1 MVVSPDFADRVIYD
15 FKEKSK
21 EIIDAYSLTHLRG
34 TAAMDPVSK
43 LGVEFITLAQGSSLN
58 KTMTESMLESEKRL
72 YLKTI
77 EQKVLEVSKNQSA
90 TLNGIASA
98 HATKPPVQDANWDR
112 TITSVAREVDRIAV
126 KNADL
131 MNMLPKQ
138 QQQVMDGMFSTV
150 VDQVRFRHS
159 RDPSAQSA
167 VNAEKASM
175 KELRKVESHLEKV
188 SKNALKA
195 KQDMIYNDF
204 NEQLRRYMVS
214 FSQLRKA
221 TKPAEVK
228 AVNAQVS
235 SIKAMMREI
244 KTNRRLVGDQE
255 LLKAHIGA
263 LQDQFRILNDM
274 EGSVSET
281 VSAVAGIFG
290 STHRRTNK
298 THFALDGFGAM
309 VSAQEIANKHPE
321 RTNPAHIR
329 SMQYFMNQGQTFE
342 EAHESAI
349 AYGFEPDGG
358 VMAMDLDRRV
368 NYLGQ
373 VPVTDATAASHT
385 IKENSD
391 FVKGL
396 TSGGTLLGLGTVLAI
411 GSVVGL
417 VVISSR

>member
-1 MVVSPDFADRVIYD
+1 MVVSPDFADGVIYD

-21 EIIDAYSLTHLRG
+21 EIIDAYSLSHLRG
-34 TAAMDPVSK
+34 TAAMDPVSR
-43 LGVEFITLAQGSSLN
+43 LGEEFIKLAQGSTTSQ
-58 KTMTESMLESEKRL
+58 TMTESMLESEKRL
-72 YLKTI
+72 YLRTI
-77 EQKVLEVSKNQSA
+77 EQKVLEVSRNQSA

-98 HATKPPVQDANWDR
+98 HAKQAPIKDANWDR
-112 TITSVAREVDRIAV
+112 TITSVAREVDRIAM

-131 MNMLPKQ
+131 VNMLPKE

-150 VDQVRFRHS
+150 VDQVRFKHS
-159 RDPSAQSA
+159 RDPSAESSML
-167 VNAEKASM
+167 AEKAAL

-188 SKNALKA
+188 SKNTLKA

-204 NEQLRRYMVS
+204 NEQLRRYMAS
-214 FSQLRKA
+214 FAQLRKA
-221 TKPAEVK
+221 MKPQEVK
-228 AVNAQVS
+228 ATNAHIS
-235 SIKAMMREI
+235 SIKAMIREI
-244 KTNRRLVGDQE
+244 KTNRRLVSDEE

>member
-1 MVVSPDFADRVIYD
+1 MVVSPDFASRVIYD

-21 EIIDAYSLTHLRG
+21 EIINTYGLDHLRG
-34 TAAMDPVSK
+34 TESMDPVSK
-43 LGVEFITLAQGSSLN
+43 LGAEFITLAEGGSINRTL
-58 KTMTESMLESEKRL
+58 TESMLESEKRL

-77 EQKVLEVSKNQSA
+77 EQKVLEVSRNQSA

-98 HATKPPVQDANWDR
+98 HAARPPVQDANWDR

-138 QQQVMDGMFSTV
+138 QQQVMDGMFSKV
-150 VDQVRFRHS
+150 VDQVRFSHS
-159 RDPSAQSA
+159 RDPSSQSA

-188 SKNALKA
+188 SKNALKT

-204 NEQLRRYMVS
+204 NEQLGRYMAS

-221 TKPAEVK
+221 MKPAEVK
-228 AVNAQVS
+228 AANAQIS

-244 KTNRRLVGDQE
+244 KTNRRLVSDQE
-255 LLKAHIGA
+255 LLKAHISA

-349 AYGFEPDGG
+349 AYGFKPDGG

-373 VPVTDATAASHT
+373 VPATDATAASHT
-385 IKENSD
+385 IREQSSGRKAVNS
-391 FVKGL
+391 GL
-396 TSGGTLLGLGTVLAI
+396 ATIGFGGVVLI
-411 GSVVGL
+411 GSIVGL
-417 VVISSR
+417 VAIASR